1 MEEKSLATEI
11 LQDTMRQNKRMFV
24 LSIIIIAL
32 LFCYIGYDRYK
43 DSKNSSPIS
52 VDQDT
57 YEGDNDNNINK

>member
-1 MEEKSLATEI
+1 MEEKSLAMEI
-11 LQDTMRQNKRMFV
+11 LQDTIRQSKRMFV

-32 LFCYIGYDRYK
+32 LFGYIGYDRYK

-57 YEGDNDNNINK
+57 YKGDNDDNINE